1 VNARPLI
8 LRSLHVD
15 CLNDVHSGL
24 NHCQPLDLVHPHSE
38 WELARAVVEARDSR
52 VPIIAS
58 GSRHAMGGQQFCNGG
73 VVLDCRKLNK
83 VLSFDP
89 AAGIVEVEAGIEW
102 PELVDFLQPT
112 RWSIVQ
118 KQTGADHLTVGG
130 AIAANIHG
138 RGLAFRPLIQDIEDL
153 TIVNAAGELIPCSR
167 TENAELFR
175 HAVGGYGMFGIVYSA
190 RLRLAPRLILRR
202 VVRHT
207 RADELVASF
216 QQLIAAGFLYGD
228 WQFAIDDTS
237 DEFLDLGI
245 LSAYEPAGAGLQPNA
260 RKTLTAE
267 SWRRL
272 LLLAHTDKSHAFQE
286 YSRHYLATDGQ
297 LYSSDTH
304 QLSPYLD
311 GYHEAID
318 SATGAKACGSEM
330 ITELFVP
337 RTALATFLSHARQ
350 HLRQCRANVIYGTVR
365 LIEREDETVLA
376 WARESWACIIFN
388 LHVDHEPYS
397 IARAQDAFRGLIDC
411 ALGAGGSYYLTY
423 HRWATRAQLLK
434 AHPAIQSV
442 FTAKRRLDPSGL
454 FQSDWYR
461 HHNRLIA

>member
-1 VNARPLI
+1 MNAKPLS
-8 LRSLHVD
+8 LRSQHVA
-15 CLNDVHSGL
+15 CLNDVHSRL
-24 NHCQPLDLVHPHSE
+24 NRSQPLDLVHPHSE
-38 WELARAVVEARDSR
+38 WDLANAALQARELD
-52 VPIIAS
+52 VPVIAS
-58 GSRHAMGGQQFCNGG
+58 GSRHAMGGQQFCEGG

-83 VLSFDP
+83 VLSFDSD
-89 AAGIVEVEAGIEW
+89 AGIVEVEAGIEW
-102 PELVDFLQPT
+102 PELIEFLKPT
-112 RWSIVQ
+112 RWSVVQ
-118 KQTGADHLTVGG
+118 KQTGADHLTIGG

-153 TIVNAAGELIPCSR
+153 TIVNAAGELIPCSQ

-175 HAVGGYGMFGIVYSA
+175 HVVGGYGMFGIVYSV
-190 RLRLAPRLILRR
+190 RVRLAPRRTLRR
-202 VVRHT
+202 SVRHT
-207 RADELVASF
+207 RAEDLIASF

-245 LSAYEPAGAGLQPNA
+245 LSAYEPVSAGLQPNA
-260 RKTLTAE
+260 TKVLTAE
-267 SWRRL
+267 NWRRL
-272 LLLAHTDKSHAFQE
+272 LLLAHTDKCRAFQE

-297 LYSSDTH
+297 FYSSDTH

-330 ITELFVP
+330 ITELLVP
-337 RTALATFLSHARQ
+337 RPALATFLSHARQ

-365 LIEREDETVLA
+365 LIEREEDTALA
-376 WARESWACIIFN
+376 WAREPWACIIFN
-388 LHVDHEPYS
+388 LHIDHEPHS

-411 ALGAGGSYYLTY
+411 ALGVGGSYYLTY
-423 HRWATRAQLLK
+423 HRWATRAQVLK

-442 FTAKRRLDPSGL
+442 FTAKRQLDPSDL